1 MVLTQ
6 LESLKFDPTVKR
18 VKDVETLQEWRGM
31 KLEEKADGVGEQRPG
46 GLPRHSY
53 YGMSRA

>member
-18 VKDVETLQEWRGM
+18 VKDVETLQELRGM
-31 KLEEKADGVGEQRPG
+31 KLEEKADRRWGNKDQEGCPG
-46 GLPRHSY
+46 TVTTG
-53 YGMSRA
+53 